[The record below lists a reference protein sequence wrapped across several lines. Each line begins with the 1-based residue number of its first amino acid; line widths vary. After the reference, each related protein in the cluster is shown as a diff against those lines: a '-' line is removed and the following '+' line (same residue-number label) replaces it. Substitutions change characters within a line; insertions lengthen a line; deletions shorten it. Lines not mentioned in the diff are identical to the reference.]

1 MIEEKNG
8 TEYFSY
14 GTPESTVASF
24 DSSPSITTY
33 VVLCVRNI
41 SNYLLSDPLTPCTR
55 PVYIVVCG
63 LARCRMLLKSP
74 GLQRQFGCQHSTIS

>member
-1 MIEEKNG
+1 MGSSI
-8 TEYFSY
+8 FPY

-33 VVLCVRNI
+33 IVLCVRNI
-41 SNYLLSDPLTPCTR
+41 SNYLLSDSLTPCTR
-55 PVYIVVCG
+55 PVYIVVCCV
-63 LARCRMLLKSP
+63 ARCRMLLKSS